1 MKPKLILIGIF
12 VCLLTYPV
20 RGQDEKRKFFF
31 VDSGVDFFSSLESNK
46 DYIRG
51 DINPYSYGNVT
62 DQLTNLLYYKY
73 FGVKFEYRVLHNK
86 IGISS
91 GLRYTRMNGSIGK
104 TSYWSSTTDFYYV
117 QFDNNGTTTEYA
129 KVKEINQKS
138 NFIGVPLELRVYPF
152 DDHPVNFFGEIGASF
167 NLSLGSK
174 TDIVF
179 FDNSMNTYRNQVE
192 KVIEA
197 PWLYYATYN
206 IGAGFKIGRLTKPG
220 VDIGANI
227 VGMLVPDK
235 SSLIKPDVGG
245 GIQLMIRV
253 PF

>member
-1 MKPKLILIGIF
+1 MKPKFILTGIF
-12 VCLLTYPV
+12 LCLLTSLI
-20 RGQDEKRKFFF
+20 RGQDEKRKFLFIEA
-31 VDSGVDFFSSLESNK
+31 GVDFFGSLESNK

-62 DQLTNLLYYKY
+62 NQLTSILYYKY
-73 FGVKFEYRVLHNK
+73 FGAMLEYRILHNK

-104 TSYWSSTTDFYYV
+104 TSYFSSTSDFYYV
-117 QFDNNGTTTEYA
+117 QFNNNGTTTEYA
-129 KVKEINQKS
+129 KVKEIDQKS
-138 NFIGVPLELRVYPF
+138 NFIGIPLEIRVYPF
-152 DDHPVNFFGEIGASF
+152 DDHPVNFFSVIGGSF
-167 NLSLGSK
+167 NLSFGSK

-179 FDNSMNTYRNQVE
+179 FDNSMNTFRNEVA

-197 PWLYYATYN
+197 PWMYYATYKL
-206 IGAGFKIGRLTKPG
+206 GVGLKIGRLTKPG
-220 VDIGANI
+220 VDIGANL
-227 VGMLVPDK
+227 VGMLVPNK